1 MMKRVTWFVG
11 GVAAG
16 VVGVGAAKRKVKTVA
31 NDLAPVQIARKAG
44 GQVTERGHRVAD
56 AVREGKRAMRTKEME
71 LRARFEGRATSLADE
86 LDDVDTV
93 LVDGRPVEAGQV
105 IVLRQVRAAK
115 DDAAKNSAARNAATR
130 AKRISRRA

>member
-16 VVGVGAAKRKVKTVA
+16 AVGVGAAKRKVRRVT
-31 NDLAPVQIARKAG
+31 DELAPVQIARRAG
-44 GQVTERGHRVAD
+44 GQVVERTSRVGEAL
-56 AVREGKRAMRTKEME
+56 REGRRAMRTKEIE
-71 LRARFEGRATSLADE
+71 LRARLEGRTSTLADE

-105 IVLRQVRAAK
+105 IVLRQVRDRQQPA
-115 DDAAKNSAARNAATR
+115 SR
-130 AKRISRRA
+130 SRRVPRRA

>member
-16 VVGVGAAKRKVKTVA
+16 AVGVGAAKRKVRRVT
-31 NDLAPVQIARKAG
+31 DELAPVQIARRAG
-44 GQVTERGHRVAD
+44 GQVVERTSRVGEAL
-56 AVREGKRAMRTKEME
+56 REGRRAMRTKEME
-71 LRARFEGRATSLADE
+71 LRARLEGRTSTLADE

-105 IVLRQVRAAK
+105 IVLRQVR
-115 DDAAKNSAARNAATR
+115 DRQQPVSR
-130 AKRISRRA
+130 SRRVPRRA

>member
-16 VVGVGAAKRKVKTVA
+16 AVGVGAAKKKAKAVA
-31 NDLAPVQIARKAG
+31 NDLAPVQIAKRATG
-44 GQVTERGHRVAD
+44 SVSERGHRVAD

-71 LRARFEGRATSLADE
+71 LRARLDGRASTLSDE
-86 LDDVDTV
+86 LTDVDTV

-105 IVLRQVRAAK
+105 IVLRQVRDAK
-115 DDAAKNSAARNAATR
+115 HDATR
-130 AKRISRRA
+130 ATQDTGARPKRVKRRA

>member
-16 VVGVGAAKRKVKTVA
+16 AVGVGAAKRKVRRVT
-31 NDLAPVQIARKAG
+31 DELAPVQIARRAG
-44 GQVTERGHRVAD
+44 GQVVERTSRVGEAL
-56 AVREGKRAMRTKEME
+56 REGRRAMRTKEME
-71 LRARFEGRATSLADE
+71 LRARLEGRTSTLADE

-105 IVLRQVRAAK
+105 IVLRQVR
-115 DDAAKNSAARNAATR
+115 DRQPPVSR
-130 AKRISRRA
+130 SRRVPRRA